1 MQQNLCKRHKVESL
15 SDLYGARSLWNYES
29 ATGQKVFLALFQENY
44 TRKIHL
50 RGSVRGYPSRKIAP
64 IEMKPV
70 QVASAEELIAMHPKQ
85 LDQCYICKVWCSNP
99 KVGWLDR
106 YHTRPVC
113 PECWDK
119 LEIFD
124 ESKTE

>member
-1 MQQNLCKRHKVESL
+1 MMNRRLAK
-15 SDLYGARSLWNYES
+15 
-29 ATGQKVFLALFQENY
+29 KVFLALCQENH
-44 TRKIHL
+44 TRMIHF
-50 RGSVRGYPSRKIAP
+50 RASREGYPHRKVGP
-64 IEMKPV
+64 IKMKPV

>member
-1 MQQNLCKRHKVESL
+1 MIHFRESM
-15 SDLYGARSLWNYES
+15 
-29 ATGQKVFLALFQENY
+29 
-44 TRKIHL
+44 
-50 RGSVRGYPSRKIAP
+50 RGYPRRKVEP